1 MPKRHILL
9 MTTIHFFILTAA
21 KIETVEGFQV
31 NFSSKYFVEGGS
43 HEDIIVVTCYNY

>member
-9 MTTIHFFILTAA
+9 MTRTHFFISTAA

-31 NFSSKYFVEGGS
+31 KFSSKYFVAGGS
-43 HEDIIVVTCYNY
+43 HEDIIVVTCYIY